1 MKAKPIVSNY
11 VKERKILVKKS
22 ILLISHSQKVTD
34 GIKEMIEQMQK
45 SEEVPIFSLGGI
57 NGEIGSDPMKIVEAV
72 NESSDAASYFV
83 FADIGSAVLNSELAK
98 DMLEE
103 EQQQR
108 YHLVDAPLV
117 EGAFAAAMPER
128 KDGNKLKKIM
138 NDPSNIV
145 EEMLEGLV
153 KSYPE
158 LVHRV
163 ESSRVVAKNQKAE
176 QVGLVSGGGSGH
188 EPSHAGFVGE
198 GMLSAAVLGDVF
210 TSPTP
215 DQIQTAIKE
224 ADSGKGV
231 LLIVKN
237 YTGDAL
243 NFDMAKELAA
253 MDDIEVESV
262 IVDDDIAVEN
272 STYTAGKRGVAGTVL
287 VHKIVG
293 DAARNGASL
302 AELKELGEKVV
313 QATKTIGLALRA
325 ATVPEVGKPGFELGE
340 DEIEYGVGIHGEPG
354 YRREK
359 MQPSKV
365 LAKELVTK
373 ILDDYSNLPKE
384 AGVLVNGMGG
394 TPLMEQFVFMN
405 DVLALLEER
414 GVNVVFRKVGNF
426 MTSLDMQGL
435 SLTLIDLTETQW
447 KDSLESNVQTISW

>member
-1 MKAKPIVSNY
+1 
-11 VKERKILVKKS
+11 
-22 ILLISHSQKVTD
+22 
-34 GIKEMIEQMQK
+34 
-45 SEEVPIFSLGGI
+45 
-57 NGEIGSDPMKIVEAV
+57 
-72 NESSDAASYFV
+72 
-83 FADIGSAVLNSELAK
+83 
-98 DMLEE
+98 
-103 EQQQR
+103 
-108 YHLVDAPLV
+108 
-117 EGAFAAAMPER
+117 MPER

-325 ATVPEVGKPGFELGE
+325 ATVPE

>member
-1 MKAKPIVSNY
+1 M
-11 VKERKILVKKS
+11 
-22 ILLISHSQKVTD
+22 
-34 GIKEMIEQMQK
+34 
-45 SEEVPIFSLGGI
+45 
-57 NGEIGSDPMKIVEAV
+57 
-72 NESSDAASYFV
+72 
-83 FADIGSAVLNSELAK
+83 
-98 DMLEE
+98 
-103 EQQQR
+103 
-108 YHLVDAPLV
+108 
-117 EGAFAAAMPER
+117 
-128 KDGNKLKKIM
+128 KKIM

-272 STYTAGKRGVAGTVL
+272 STYTAGKRGVTGTVL

>member
-1 MKAKPIVSNY
+1 
-11 VKERKILVKKS
+11 
-22 ILLISHSQKVTD
+22 
-34 GIKEMIEQMQK
+34 
-45 SEEVPIFSLGGI
+45 
-57 NGEIGSDPMKIVEAV
+57 
-72 NESSDAASYFV
+72 
-83 FADIGSAVLNSELAK
+83 
-98 DMLEE
+98 
-103 EQQQR
+103 
-108 YHLVDAPLV
+108 
-117 EGAFAAAMPER
+117 MPER

-163 ESSRVVAKNQKAE
+163 EFSRVVAKNQKAE

-313 QATKTIGLALRA
+313 QATKTIGVALRA

-405 DVLALLEER
+405 DVLALWEER
-414 GVNVVFRKVGNF
+414 GVTVVFRKVGNF